1 MIDLKHMISF
11 LNKLE
16 KLKCITRHSW
26 TSNGRKESVAEHS
39 WRLASLVLLLRNE
52 FKDCNFEKM
61 ITMALFHDLS
71 EIKHGDV
78 PGFIKTNNDIER
90 EKIALEEIANEYE
103 SLGISEVISSVKEF
117 DERRSKEAKIV
128 NALDKLEGLIQ
139 HNEADIETWIERE
152 YELNLTYAIEECQV
166 DNVLHDLR
174 MLVRDMADLKMG
186 DRSPT
191 RIKQE
196 PGPN

>member
-26 TSNGRKESVAEHS
+26 TSNDRKESVAEHS
-39 WRLASLVLLLRNE
+39 WRLASLVFLLRDE

-78 PGFIKTNNDIER
+78 PGFLKTDNDIER

-103 SLGISEVISSVKEF
+103 SLGISEIISSVKEF
-117 DERRSKEAKIV
+117 DEKKSKE
-128 NALDKLEGLIQ
+128 
-139 HNEADIETWIERE
+139 
-152 YELNLTYAIEECQV
+152 
-166 DNVLHDLR
+166 
-174 MLVRDMADLKMG
+174 
-186 DRSPT
+186 
-191 RIKQE
+191 
-196 PGPN
+196 